1 MMEMATV
8 SKMKQRSIVLSPK
21 VQNGEKCPGQAVDAL
36 CPLSCLLLSKE
47 VLFSGGRELPLLLY
61 EVVGTLA

>member
-1 MMEMATV
+1 MEMATD
-8 SKMKQRSIVLSPK
+8 SKMMQRSIVLSPK
-21 VQNGEKCPGQAVDAL
+21 VQNGEKYTGQAGGAP
-36 CPLSCLLLSKE
+36 CPLSCLLTK